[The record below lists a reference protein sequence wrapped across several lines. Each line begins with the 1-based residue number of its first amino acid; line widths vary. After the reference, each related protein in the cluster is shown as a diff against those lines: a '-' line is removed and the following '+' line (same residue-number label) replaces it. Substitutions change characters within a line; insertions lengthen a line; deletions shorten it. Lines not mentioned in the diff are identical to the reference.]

1 MARCIAGGGQIESA
15 LRDVERLIDGHPVRV
30 LNLNV
35 NVCTECGDVTLKWW
49 TSFDEIDRML
59 RARLE
64 REQFDAITWDDLISD
79 LSSSGVSP
87 S

>member
-1 MARCIAGGGQIESA
+1 VARCIACGGQIESA

-35 NVCTECGDVTLKWW
+35 NVCTECGGITLKWW

-79 LSSSGVSP
+79 FSLSGGMP
-87 S
+87 F